1 MVEQFHP
8 RRFSA
13 APVCGQHP
21 FGFACVF
28 LVVALISGCAT
39 TGGLIPP
46 DVTLVNV
53 ELVDATLFESTF
65 NVEVRITNDN
75 PEPLTLDGAVVK
87 LELDGRKFGRGTSAE
102 RVEIPRMGS
111 VVQRLELH
119 LSHVAIATKIRGVI
133 ESKAVNYTM
142 KGYVYVLKPSGGTKR
157 VPIER
162 EGTIDLSGGGSREL
176 LEDVIP
182 SDAVEG

>member
-1 MVEQFHP
+1 MVEQLYP
-8 RRFSA
+8 RRFPA
-13 APVCGQHP
+13 ASVCGQNP
-21 FGFACVF
+21 FGFVCVI
-28 LVVALISGCAT
+28 LAVVLISGCAT

-65 NVEVRITNDN
+65 DVEVRITNDN
-75 PEPLTLDGAVVK
+75 PEPLTLDGAVVR
-87 LELDGRKFGRGTSAE
+87 LELEGRNFGRGTSAE

-119 LSHVAIATKIRGVI
+119 LSHVAIAAKIRGVI
-133 ESKAVNYTM
+133 KSKIVNYSM
-142 KGYVYVLKPSGGTKR
+142 SGYVYVLKPSGGTKR

-162 EGTIDLSGGGSREL
+162 EGTIDLRGGASREL
-176 LEDVIP
+176 LEDSVTSEAI
-182 SDAVEG
+182 DG

>member
-1 MVEQFHP
+1 MIDQLQP
-8 RRFSA
+8 RRFVA
-13 APVCGQHP
+13 AAAFGQHF

-28 LVVALISGCAT
+28 VAMVLVSGCAT

-46 DVTLVNV
+46 DVSLVNV

-65 NVEVRITNDN
+65 NLEVRIANDN

-102 RVEIPRMGS
+102 RIEVPRMGS
-111 VVQRLELH
+111 VVQQMELH
-119 LSHVAIATKIRGVI
+119 LSHVALATKIRDVI
-133 ESKAVNYTM
+133 ESKAVNYSM
-142 KGYVYVLKPSGGTKR
+142 RGYVYVLKPSGGTKR

-162 EGTIDLSGGGSREL
+162 EGSLDLSGGPTQDL
-176 LEDVIP
+176 PEDAIP
-182 SDAVEG
+182 SDAVES